1 MRLKLA
7 LAVVTAALASVI
19 VLPAAAQAAPDSLAC
34 AAAGSYSKVVDGTP
48 TTFWL
53 VGSVST
59 YRYWHVVDAT
69 SDNYQRSY
77 VVRCSGE
84 TVVTATDLAVTATGG
99 DRCGSTSTT
108 QFQYV
113 GARTGLEPNPG
124 WPGFYLEYEY
134 HYWHVKRWVWS
145 GFFGYW
151 TYDHSELARCL
162 I

>member
-1 MRLKLA
+1 MRLRLA
-7 LAVVTAALASVI
+7 LAVAIAALASVI

-34 AAAGSYSKVVDGTP
+34 AAAGSYSRVVGGTP

-53 VGSVST
+53 VGSVGT

-84 TVVTATDLAVTATGG
+84 TIVTATDLAVTATGG
-99 DRCGSTSTT
+99 DRCGSTSTIPY
-108 QFQYV
+108 QYV
-113 GARTGLEPNPG
+113 GARTGLEPNPS

-134 HYWHVKRWVWS
+134 HYWHVKRWTWS
-145 GFFGYW
+145 GSFGYW